1 MNGWLQAA
9 LKAVLPHVGDI
20 VSATKPAFTNRKA
33 DLATNPPELVQQQI
47 AELQAA
53 VSQQSAHVKEL
64 AAQLESTVL
73 ALEKAACRPED
84 AVMIGDQEET
94 DILGAKRMGIT
105 SIIVKTGVY
114 SRDETKT
121 KADAVVE
128 TVDDVAESI

>member
-20 VSATKPAFTNRKA
+20 VSATKPAFTNRRA
-33 DLATNPPELVQQQI
+33 EAAANQPELVQQQI

-73 ALEKAACRPED
+73 ALEKAAALAEARLRRVLIFTALSA
-84 AVMIGDQEET
+84 AVAVAA
-94 DILGAKRMGIT
+94 LG
-105 SIIVKTGVY
+105 
-114 SRDETKT
+114 
-121 KADAVVE
+121 
-128 TVDDVAESI
+128 VALIAALAR